1 MTMHPHA
8 TFFAKTFTAIAL
20 LLSFGLVGQ
29 TCSTQSPEEVLEG
42 GGGGNGGGGGGGG
55 IPLPDQG
62 ASAPEHGALILD
74 GRPLILDA
82 QPNAKTVDCHSVI
95 SIYYS
100 ESMKT
105 KTIDNSSFVLR
116 EKLLGNSVSTSQS
129 TWLMGNRLLIIEP
142 QQPLSPATTY
152 QLTAAVGPVDLDGLA
167 YDPGTSPVII
177 EFTTAA
183 TVEGIPPEIL
193 ASYPL
198 NASTNQPNDSQSVV
212 VFSKQIDVTTI
223 SIAVD
228 ISNQTTSVPGDYDT
242 NAGAEARHSGDRVFS
257 FEHQSDDSD
266 LNATLQLDV
275 NTFIADTSLLRQFMV
290 NPYTNIWQ
298 SMDMQRPKSIQF
310 DQVDFDPFSPAANLA
325 NYLAFPLEVV
335 AAPVALPA
343 DEVKLRVHQFDE
355 NHGDDYRL
363 VEAESVTGA
372 GTVSFVLDFTVD
384 LFGTSTPVFEPESE
398 LLIGA
403 YAERNGLRSTV
414 SLHLDADGE
423 VETIA
428 HDLMPPSLVQ
438 FGPPYGSFK
447 SQFRST
453 LPIVRPYGVASEAI
467 GEVIVDGDSRIVP
480 LVSDNTFFIGNS
492 FDPSLVTITDDP
504 VDFELAL
511 TDAAGNPAL
520 STVNAKAHFS
530 GFVGGTDLLTSG
542 GDMRVIALDK
552 ENLFPLSGATIHIED
567 FDGGNEDVGTSGS
580 DGVVTFGGRN
590 NVAQTVTIQRFGW
603 QATTIIGI
611 NASVIS
617 LPLTA
622 ETSGPISVSPQI
634 GNLNSGISQIS
645 SNTLATVDGNADE
658 FMAQGYDL
666 DELFGDSVLSQPNQ
680 PGWFASFHEVA
691 PISPTPP
698 LTTERYF
705 RFVGLEEHV
714 LVAPSTSSSAI
725 VPVIEMAESSNKTA
739 GTTDYIYALSFTQPA
754 FFGIGAPIGTTLV
767 DDGASVSTVMPGL
780 EGHVVV
786 GAGVVDGTSGGV
798 ELEINLLNQAQQ
810 EGASP
815 GGDILINAYF
825 LDSDTNQASG
835 RFETVA
841 VANAGLDTPTP
852 VTIPI
857 PGVPVVSSPW
867 TASVTLIAEFNNT
880 LANSGGMYEMTI
892 VDSLDP
898 PGVWNVLV
906 MGSVGSSVAGTTVS
920 VGLPSLLDAPS
931 GPAGSIP
938 LSTSPGATWDASVAA
953 YEMGSG
959 FNERGFFFDAVKR
972 DRISWAQSAMKDF
985 VASF

>member
-42 GGGGNGGGGGGGG
+42 GGGGNGGGGGGGGGG

-105 KTIDNSSFVLR
+105 KTITSSSFVLR
-116 EKLLGNSVSTSQS
+116 EKLFGNSVSTSQS

-142 QQPLSPATTY
+142 QQPLLPSTTY
-152 QLTAAVGPVDLDGLA
+152 QLTAVVGPVDLDGLA

-183 TVEGIPPEIL
+183 TAEGIPPEIL

-212 VFSKQIDVTTI
+212 VFSKQIDITTI

-228 ISNQTTSVPGDYDT
+228 LSNQTTSVPGDYDT

-275 NTFIADTSLLRQFMV
+275 NTFIADTSLLHQFMA
-290 NPYTNIWQ
+290 NPYTSSWQ
-298 SMDMQRPKSIQF
+298 SMDMQRPQSIQF
-310 DQVDFDPFSPAANLA
+310 DQVAFGDFLPAANLA
-325 NYLAFPLEVV
+325 NYQAFPLEVV
-335 AAPVALPA
+335 AAPFALPA

-363 VEAESVTGA
+363 VEGESVTGA
-372 GTVSFVLDFTVD
+372 GIASFILDFTVD
-384 LFGTSTPVFEPESE
+384 FLGTPTPVFEPESE

-414 SLHLDADGE
+414 SLHLDANGE
-423 VETIA
+423 FETIA
-428 HDLMPPSLVQ
+428 HDLIPPSLVQ
-438 FGPPYGSFK
+438 FGPPYGSFQ

-492 FDPSLVTITDDP
+492 FDPGLATITDDP
-504 VDFELAL
+504 VDFELGLA
-511 TDAAGNPAL
+511 DAAGNPAL
-520 STVNAKAHFS
+520 STVNAEAHFS
-530 GFVGGTDLLTSG
+530 GFVGGTDLLASSG
-542 GDMRVIALDK
+542 EMRVIALDK
-552 ENLFPLSGATIHIED
+552 ENLFPLGGATIHIED
-567 FDGGNEDVGTSGS
+567 VGGFNQDVGTSGS
-580 DGVVTFGGRN
+580 DGVVTFGGRS
-590 NVAQTVTIQRFGW
+590 NVPQTVTIQRFGW

-658 FMAQGYDL
+658 FMVQDYDL

-680 PGWFASFHEVA
+680 PGWFASFHEVGALSSA
-691 PISPTPP
+691 PR
-698 LTTERYF
+698 LF
-705 RFVGLEEHV
+705 RFVGLDEHV
-714 LVAPSTSSSAI
+714 LVAPSTSSAV
-725 VPVIEMAESSNKTA
+725 VPVIEMSESSNTVA
-739 GTTDYIYALSFTQPA
+739 GTTDYIYDLSVTPAAL
-754 FFGIGAPIGTTLV
+754 FGMGTPV
-767 DDGASVSTVMPGL
+767 DSGSSVSTVIPGL
-780 EGHVVV
+780 KGHVVV
-786 GAGVVDGTSGGV
+786 GAGVVNGASGGV
-798 ELEINLLNQAQQ
+798 ELEINLFNQAQQ

-815 GGDILINAYF
+815 GDNLIINIYA
-825 LDSDTNQASG
+825 LDSAGNQASAM
-835 RFETVA
+835 EPEA
-841 VANAGLDTPTP
+841 KAQTP
-852 VTIPI
+852 VGVVAITM
-857 PGVPVVSSPW
+857 PGVPSVNSFTGAYPF
-867 TASVTLIAEFNNT
+867 TANYDET
-880 LANSGGMYEMTI
+880 LAASGGMYEMTI
-892 VDSLDP
+892 VDNSA
-898 PGVWNVLV
+898 GAGIWNLIV
-906 MGSVGSSVAGTTVS
+906 MGSASGGGAVV
-920 VGLPSLLDAPS
+920 LPSLLDDPGDITA
-931 GPAGSIP
+931 SIP
-938 LSTSPGATWDASVAA
+938 LSTSPSVKWFSSAAA
-953 YEMGSG
+953 YEMGIG
-959 FNERGFFFDAVKR
+959 FSEIGFFFDAVRR
-972 DRISWAQSAMKDF
+972 DRISWAKSAF
-985 VASF
+985 SGELVSF

>member
-29 TCSTQSPEEVLEG
+29 TCSTQSPTVVFDDTG
-42 GGGGNGGGGGGGG
+42 GGGDDTGGGGGGGT
-55 IPLPDQG
+55 PLPDQG
-62 ASAPEHGALILD
+62 PSAPEHGALILD

-82 QPNAKTVDCHSVI
+82 QPNAQTVDCHSVI

-105 KTIDNSSFVLR
+105 KTITNSSFVLR
-116 EKLLGNSVSTSQS
+116 EKLFGTSVSTSQS

-142 QQPLSPATTY
+142 QQTLLPSTTY
-152 QLTAAVGPVDLDGLA
+152 QLTAVEGPVDLDGFA
-167 YDPGTSPVII
+167 YDPGSSPVIV

-183 TVEGIPPEIL
+183 TADGIPPEIL

-198 NASTNQPNDSQSVV
+198 NASTNQPNDNQAVV

-223 SIAVD
+223 SIAVGL
-228 ISNQTTSVPGDYDT
+228 SNQTTLLPGDYDT

-257 FEHQSDDSD
+257 FDHQNDGSD
-266 LNATLQLDV
+266 LGDNIQLDV
-275 NTFIADTSLLRQFMV
+275 NNTLIADTSLLHQFMV
-290 NPYTNIWQ
+290 NPYTSSWQ
-298 SMDMQRPKSIQF
+298 SMDMQRPQSIQF
-310 DQVDFDPFSPAANLA
+310 DQVVFDPFSPAANLS
-325 NYLAFPLEVV
+325 NYQAFPLEVV
-335 AAPVALPA
+335 AAPFADPA
-343 DEVKLRVHQFDE
+343 EEVKLRVHQFDE

-423 VETIA
+423 FESIA
-428 HDLMPPSLVQ
+428 HDLIPPSLVQ
-438 FGPPYGSFK
+438 FGPPYGSFQ

-467 GEVIVDGDSRIVP
+467 GEVIVNGEVISRIVP

-492 FDPSLVTITDDP
+492 FDPGLVTITDAP
-504 VDFELAL
+504 VAFDLGL
-511 TDAAGNPAL
+511 TDAAGNPSL
-520 STVNAKAHFS
+520 STVNAVAHFS
-530 GFVGGTDLLTSG
+530 GFVGGTDLLTSSG
-542 GDMRVIALDK
+542 LMRVIALDK
-552 ENLFPLSGATIHIED
+552 ENLFPLGGATIHIED
-567 FDGGNEDVGTSGS
+567 FGGGNEDVGTSGS
-580 DGVVTFGGRN
+580 DGVVLFGGRSG
-590 NVAQTVTIQRFGW
+590 AQTVTIQRFGW

-658 FMAQGYDL
+658 FMVQDYDL
-666 DELFGDSVLSQPNQ
+666 GELFGDSVLSQPNQ
-680 PGWFASFHEVA
+680 PGWFASFHEVGK
-691 PISPTPP
+691 IGTNV
-698 LTTERYF
+698 TKDRYF

-714 LVAPSTSSSAI
+714 LVAPSTSSSTV
-725 VPVIEMAESSNKTA
+725 VPVIEMAESSNVVAIPANPHYLYDLSVTQA
-739 GTTDYIYALSFTQPA
+739 TSFGLGTIEDS
-754 FFGIGAPIGTTLV
+754 GT
-767 DDGASVSTVMPGL
+767 SVSTVIPGL
-780 EGHVVV
+780 KGHVVV
-786 GAGVVDGTSGGV
+786 GAGDNDGA
-798 ELEINLLNQAQQ
+798 ELEINLFNQAQLEGASEIDR

-815 GGDILINAYF
+815 GDNIIINAYG
-825 LDSDTNQASG
+825 LDINGNEASG
-835 RFETVA
+835 SSSLENVIDRVPSVA
-841 VANAGLDTPTP
+841 ITM
-852 VTIPI
+852 
-857 PGVPVVSSPW
+857 PGVPGANSFTGTSYPF
-867 TASVTLIAEFNNT
+867 TAQFDETLSA
-880 LANSGGMYEMTI
+880 SGGMYEMTI
-892 VDSLDP
+892 VDDSP
-898 PGVWNVLV
+898 EAGGWNLIV
-906 MGSVGSSVAGTTVS
+906 MGSASGGGAVA
-920 VGLPSLLDAPS
+920 LPSLLDDPGDLTA
-931 GPAGSIP
+931 SIP
-938 LSTSPGATWDASVAA
+938 LSTSGNVKWYSSVAA

-959 FNERGFFFDAVKR
+959 FSEIGFFFDAVKR
-972 DRISWAQSAMKDF
+972 DRISWAKSAFNEVLD
-985 VASF
+985 SF

>member
-1 MTMHPHA
+1 
-8 TFFAKTFTAIAL
+8 
-20 LLSFGLVGQ
+20 
-29 TCSTQSPEEVLEG
+29 
-42 GGGGNGGGGGGGG
+42 
-55 IPLPDQG
+55 
-62 ASAPEHGALILD
+62 
-74 GRPLILDA
+74 
-82 QPNAKTVDCHSVI
+82 DCHSVI

-116 EKLLGNSVSTSQS
+116 EKLLGDFVSTSQS

-142 QQPLSPATTY
+142 QQPLSPGTTY

-228 ISNQTTSVPGDYDT
+228 LSNQTTSVPGDYDT

-257 FEHQSDDSD
+257 FEHQSDGSD

-275 NTFIADTSLLRQFMV
+275 NTFIADTSLLHQFMV
-290 NPYTNIWQ
+290 NPYTSSWQ
-298 SMDMQRPKSIQF
+298 SMDMQRPQSIQF
-310 DQVDFDPFSPAANLA
+310 DQVAFGDFSPAANLA
-325 NYLAFPLEVV
+325 NYQTFPLEVV
-335 AAPVALPA
+335 AAPFALPA
-343 DEVKLRVHQFDE
+343 DEVKVRVHQFDE
-355 NHGDDYRL
+355 NHGEDYRL

-372 GTVSFVLDFTVD
+372 GIASFILDFTVD

-414 SLHLDADGE
+414 SLHLDPDGE
-423 VETIA
+423 FESIA
-428 HDLMPPSLVQ
+428 HDLIPPSLVQ
-438 FGPPYGSFK
+438 FGPPYGSFQ

-480 LVSDNTFFIGNS
+480 LVSDDTFFIGNS
-492 FDPSLVTITDDP
+492 FDPGLVTITDAP
-504 VDFELAL
+504 VDFELGLA
-511 TDAAGNPAL
+511 DAAGNPAL
-520 STVNAKAHFS
+520 SIVNAVAHFS

-552 ENLFPLSGATIHIED
+552 ENLFPLGGATIHIED
-567 FDGGNEDVGTSGS
+567 VGGFNQDVGTSGS

-603 QATTIIGI
+603 QATTIIGV

-622 ETSGPISVSPQI
+622 ETSSPISMSPQI

-658 FMAQGYDL
+658 FMAQDYDL
-666 DELFGDSVLSQPNQ
+666 DELFGDSVLSQINQ
-680 PGWFASFHEVA
+680 PGWFVSFHEVGK
-691 PISPTPP
+691 ISTNVSKN
-698 LTTERYF
+698 RYF

-714 LVAPSTSSSAI
+714 LVAPSTSSSAV
-725 VPVIEMAESSNKTA
+725 VPVIEMAESSNVVASPADPHYLYDLSVTLA
-739 GTTDYIYALSFTQPA
+739 TSFGLGTIEDS
-754 FFGIGAPIGTTLV
+754 
-767 DDGASVSTVMPGL
+767 GASVSTVIPGL
-780 EGHVVV
+780 KGHVVV
-786 GAGVVDGTSGGV
+786 GAGDNDGA
-798 ELEINLLNQAQQ
+798 ELEINLFNQAQLEGASEIDR

-815 GGDILINAYF
+815 GDNIIINAYG
-825 LDSDTNQASG
+825 LDIDGNEASG
-835 RFETVA
+835 SSSLENVTDRLPSVPITV
-841 VANAGLDTPTP
+841 
-852 VTIPI
+852 
-857 PGVPVVSSPW
+857 PGVPRVTSFTGAYPF
-867 TASVTLIAEFNNT
+867 TANYDAT
-880 LANSGGMYEMTI
+880 LAASGGMYEMTI
-892 VDSLDP
+892 VDNSAGA
-898 PGVWNVLV
+898 GVWNLIV
-906 MGSVGSSVAGTTVS
+906 MHSASGGGAVV
-920 VGLPSLLDAPS
+920 LPSLLDDPGDITA
-931 GPAGSIP
+931 SIP
-938 LSTSPGATWDASVAA
+938 LSTSGSVKWFSSAVA
-953 YEMGSG
+953 YEMGLLFS
-959 FNERGFFFDAVKR
+959 EIGFFFDAVRR
-972 DRISWAQSAMKDF
+972 DRISWAKSAF
-985 VASF
+985 GPAVVSF